1 MCCIPM
7 TVKNRVLLDVL
18 NNAGGVVCKKGK
30 EPMDVIVLTVN

>member
-18 NNAGGVVCKKGK
+18 NNAGGAVCKKGK
-30 EPMDVIVLTVN
+30 EPLAVDVVVL